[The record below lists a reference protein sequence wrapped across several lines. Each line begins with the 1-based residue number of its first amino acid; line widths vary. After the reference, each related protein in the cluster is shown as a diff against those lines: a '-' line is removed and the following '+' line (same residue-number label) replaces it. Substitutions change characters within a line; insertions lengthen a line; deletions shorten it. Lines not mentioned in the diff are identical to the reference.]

1 MGTLADSLFNV
12 LMSWVR
18 ALVNSIWALFTTD
31 HMTLLEFLG
40 KNWVMLV
47 VIMLAAGLVIDWLVW
62 LVRWKPYHLWA
73 RRVRRFLHLPSPEEE
88 EEEERKQRK
97 KAKRQPSAPVE
108 EEQWDES
115 DEEQWLPLEQPRLD
129 ARQEQEVMRQ
139 AESVPDAELG
149 AYPGM
154 KYGAQAAPRENME
167 STQRYAAVHSEGPG
181 AAEVERRKAE
191 IAAWQLQMQE
201 EARQKAEAERAAREE
216 EQRRI
221 AAQKA
226 YEEEQRRIAAQ
237 KAYEEEQRR
246 IAAQKAYE
254 EEQRRIA
261 AQKAYEEEQRRI
273 AAQKAY
279 EEEQRRIAA
288 QKAYEDEQARLAQE
302 EYQRQMAEYERQKAQ
317 YEQDM
322 ARYRQEKAAY
332 DAQMAQQSQQNAAET
347 PSARRRRAPQRP
359 MTYSDYVSG
368 ETVENLPDPPRWPQ
382 VQQAAEQTRTAAE
395 KSAKTKKQGGLM
407 GRMAKL
413 IEEEDENDVSGIAS
427 LPPRV
432 NVQDAYRPA
441 KTPQKTRKR

>member
-47 VIMLAAGLVIDWLVW
+47 VIMLAAGLVMDWLVW

-226 YEEEQRRIAAQ
+226 YEEEQRRAAAQ

-254 EEQRRIA
+254 EEQRRA
-261 AQKAYEEEQRRI
+261 
-273 AAQKAY
+273 
-279 EEEQRRIAA
+279 AA

-302 EYQRQMAEYERQKAQ
+302 EYQRQLAEYERQKAQ

-347 PSARRRRAPQRP
+347 PSARRRRTPQRP
-359 MTYSDYVSG
+359 MTYSVYVTG
-368 ETVENLPDPPRWPQ
+368 ETVETLPDPPRWPQ
-382 VQQAAEQTRTAAE
+382 VQQAADQTRTAAE
-395 KSAKTKKQGGLM
+395 KPTKAKKQGGLM
-407 GRMAKL
+407 GRVAKL

-432 NVQDAYRPA
+432 DVHDAYRPA

>member
-47 VIMLAAGLVIDWLVW
+47 VIMLAAGLVMDWLVW

-129 ARQEQEVMRQ
+129 AQQEQEVMRQ

-226 YEEEQRRIAAQ
+226 YE
-237 KAYEEEQRR
+237 
-246 IAAQKAYE
+246 
-254 EEQRRIA
+254 
-261 AQKAYEEEQRRI
+261 
-273 AAQKAY
+273 
-279 EEEQRRIAA
+279 
-288 QKAYEDEQARLAQE
+288 DEQARLAQE
-302 EYQRQMAEYERQKAQ
+302 EYQRQLAEYERQKAQ

-332 DAQMAQQSQQNAAET
+332 DAQMAQQSQQNTAET
-347 PSARRRRAPQRP
+347 TSVRRRRAPQRP

>member
-47 VIMLAAGLVIDWLVW
+47 VIMLAAGLVMDWLVW

-216 EQRRI
+216 EQRRA

-237 KAYEEEQRR
+237 KS
-246 IAAQKAYE
+246 
-254 EEQRRIA
+254 
-261 AQKAYEEEQRRI
+261 YEEEQRRI

-332 DAQMAQQSQQNAAET
+332 DAQMAQQSQQNTAET
-347 PSARRRRAPQRP
+347 TSVRRRRAPQRS
-359 MTYSDYVSG
+359 MTYSDYVTG

-395 KSAKTKKQGGLM
+395 KPAKAKKQGGLM
-407 GRMAKL
+407 GRVAKL

-432 NVQDAYRPA
+432 DVHDAYRPA

>member
-47 VIMLAAGLVIDWLVW
+47 VIMLAAGLVMDWLVW

-154 KYGAQAAPRENME
+154 KYGVQAAPRENME

-246 IAAQKAYE
+246 A
-254 EEQRRIA
+254 
-261 AQKAYEEEQRRI
+261 

-332 DAQMAQQSQQNAAET
+332 DAQMAQQSQQNTAET
-347 PSARRRRAPQRP
+347 TSARRRRAPQRP

-395 KSAKTKKQGGLM
+395 KPAKAKKQGGLM
-407 GRMAKL
+407 GRVAKL

-432 NVQDAYRPA
+432 DVHDAYRPA

>member
-47 VIMLAAGLVIDWLVW
+47 VIMLAAGLVMDWLVW

-73 RRVRRFLHLPSPEEE
+73 RRVRRFLHLPSP
-88 EEEERKQRK
+88 EEERKQRK

-154 KYGAQAAPRENME
+154 KYGAQAAPRESME

-201 EARQKAEAERAAREE
+201 EARQKAETERAAR
-216 EQRRI
+216 
-221 AAQKA
+221 
-226 YEEEQRRIAAQ
+226 
-237 KAYEEEQRR
+237 
-246 IAAQKAYE
+246 
-254 EEQRRIA
+254 
-261 AQKAYEEEQRRI
+261 EEEQRRI

-302 EYQRQMAEYERQKAQ
+302 EYQRQLAEYERQKAQ

-347 PSARRRRAPQRP
+347 TSARRRRAPQRP

-382 VQQAAEQTRTAAE
+382 VQQAAEQTRATAE
-395 KSAKTKKQGGLM
+395 KSAKAKKQGGLM
-407 GRMAKL
+407 GRVAKL

-432 NVQDAYRPA
+432 DVHDAYRPA

>member
-97 KAKRQPSAPVE
+97 KAKRQPNAPVE

-226 YEEEQRRIAAQ
+226 YEEEQRRAAAQ

-254 EEQRRIA
+254 EEQRRA
-261 AQKAYEEEQRRI
+261 
-273 AAQKAY
+273 
-279 EEEQRRIAA
+279 AA

-302 EYQRQMAEYERQKAQ
+302 EYQRQKAQ

-347 PSARRRRAPQRP
+347 PSARRRRTPQRP

-368 ETVENLPDPPRWPQ
+368 ETVEKLPDPPRWPQ

-395 KSAKTKKQGGLM
+395 KPTKAKKQGGLM

-432 NVQDAYRPA
+432 DVHDAYRPA

>member
-47 VIMLAAGLVIDWLVW
+47 VIMLAAGLVMDWLVW

-97 KAKRQPSAPVE
+97 KAKRQPSTPVE

-115 DEEQWLPLEQPRLD
+115 DEEQWLPLEQPQLD

-154 KYGAQAAPRENME
+154 KYGAQAALRESME

-201 EARQKAEAERAAREE
+201 EARQKAEAKRAAREE

-221 AAQKA
+221 AAQKAYEEEQRRAAAQKA

-246 IAAQKAYE
+246 A
-254 EEQRRIA
+254 
-261 AQKAYEEEQRRI
+261 
-273 AAQKAY
+273 
-279 EEEQRRIAA
+279 AA

-302 EYQRQMAEYERQKAQ
+302 EYQRQLAEYERQKAQ

-395 KSAKTKKQGGLM
+395 KPAKAKKQGGLM
-407 GRMAKL
+407 GRVAKL

-432 NVQDAYRPA
+432 NVHDAYRPA

>member
-47 VIMLAAGLVIDWLVW
+47 VIMLAAGLVMDWLVW

-129 ARQEQEVMRQ
+129 AQQEREVMRQ

-154 KYGAQAAPRENME
+154 KYGAQAAPRESME

-226 YEEEQRRIAAQ
+226 YEEEQRRA
-237 KAYEEEQRR
+237 
-246 IAAQKAYE
+246 
-254 EEQRRIA
+254 
-261 AQKAYEEEQRRI
+261 
-273 AAQKAY
+273 
-279 EEEQRRIAA
+279 AA

-302 EYQRQMAEYERQKAQ
+302 EYQRQLAEYERQKAQ

-332 DAQMAQQSQQNAAET
+332 DAQMAQQSQQNTAET
-347 PSARRRRAPQRP
+347 TSVRRRRVPQRP

-395 KSAKTKKQGGLM
+395 KPAKTKKQGGLM
-407 GRMAKL
+407 GHVAKL

-432 NVQDAYRPA
+432 DVHDAYRPA
-441 KTPQKTRKR
+441 KTPQKTGKR

>member
-47 VIMLAAGLVIDWLVW
+47 VIMLAAGLVMDWLVW

-73 RRVRRFLHLPSPEEE
+73 RRVRRFLHLPSPEEEE

-237 KAYEEEQRR
+237 KAC
-246 IAAQKAYE
+246 
-254 EEQRRIA
+254 
-261 AQKAYEEEQRRI
+261 EEEQRRI

-302 EYQRQMAEYERQKAQ
+302 EYQRQLAEYERQKAQ

-332 DAQMAQQSQQNAAET
+332 DAQMAQQSQQNTAET
-347 PSARRRRAPQRP
+347 TSARRRRAPQRP

-395 KSAKTKKQGGLM
+395 KPAKAKKQGGLM
-407 GRMAKL
+407 GRVAKL

-432 NVQDAYRPA
+432 NVHDAYRPA